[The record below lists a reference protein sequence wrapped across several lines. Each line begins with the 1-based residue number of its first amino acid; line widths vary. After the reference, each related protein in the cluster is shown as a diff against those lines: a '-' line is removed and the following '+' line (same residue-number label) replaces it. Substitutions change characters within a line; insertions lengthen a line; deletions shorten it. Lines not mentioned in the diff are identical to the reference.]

1 MQILQIRNSTAVFLI
16 FAKQKKKKDNRS
28 DC

>member
-1 MQILQIRNSTAVFLI
+1 MQILQKRNSTAVFLI
-16 FAKQKKKKDNRS
+16 FAKQNEKKDNRS

>member
-16 FAKQKKKKDNRS
+16 FAKQSEKKDNRS